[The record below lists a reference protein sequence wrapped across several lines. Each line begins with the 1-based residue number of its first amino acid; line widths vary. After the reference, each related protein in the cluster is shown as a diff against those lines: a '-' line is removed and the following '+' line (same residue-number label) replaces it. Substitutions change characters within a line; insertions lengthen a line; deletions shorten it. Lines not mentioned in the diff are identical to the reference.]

1 MIFDV
6 NWNPTFDAQAQDRA
20 YRFGQMREV
29 RVYKLVS
36 RGTIEELTLMRQL
49 YKNKVTG
56 SAIEA
61 KQRKQGEY
69 DDRRF
74 KGVKGKRDGELFGL
88 GNLLKYSEDSSFLN
102 DILEAEGDE
111 IDEDQ
116 LGEALREEGRCSRAG
131 AHGPEGGGG
140 SGEGGRGEGAVA
152 VEKRSAK
159 APRKRPMTRPKA
171 PWGDVGRGT
180 FGAKAPMKATD
191 DDDDAASAPGATSPS
206 TASAPWGVTKD
217 EADVKVDA
225 GPARQGPARS
235 SARCSR
241 RLCGTVHPLHSPTCG
256 GVLWR

>member
-1 MIFDV
+1 MGGFFFDFEAIR
-6 NWNPTFDAQAQDRA
+6 TESSDRDAPRRQDRA
-20 YRFGQMREV
+20 YRLGQMREV

-116 LGEALREEGRCSRAG
+116 LGEKLSEKKDDVHVQELMGKREEEEAAAEEAKAPS
-131 AHGPEGGGG
+131 P
-140 SGEGGRGEGAVA
+140 SK
-152 VEKRSAK
+152 KRSAK
-159 APRKRPMTRPKA
+159 APK
-171 PWGDVGRGT
+171 
-180 FGAKAPMKATD
+180 
-191 DDDDAASAPGATSPS
+191 AASDEAEAEAPAPAPKRSS
-206 TASAPWGVTKD
+206 TASAPWGDVTKD
-217 EADVKVDA
+217 EADVKVGGDDWA
-225 GPARQGPARS
+225 S
-235 SARCSR
+235 SSDDD
-241 RLCGTVHPLHSPTCG
+241 
-256 GVLWR
+256 

>member
-1 MIFDV
+1 
-6 NWNPTFDAQAQDRA
+6 
-20 YRFGQMREV
+20 MREV

-116 LGEALREEGRCSRAG
+116 LGEKLSEKKDDVHVQELMGQREEEEAAKEAEKAPSPSRKRSAPK
-131 AHGPEGGGG
+131 A
-140 SGEGGRGEGAVA
+140 AVDGDEA
-152 VEKRSAK
+152 AAPSSTSRKHSAK
-159 APRKRPMTRPKA
+159 APMTA
-171 PWGDVGRGT
+171 
-180 FGAKAPMKATD
+180 A
-191 DDDDAASAPGATSPS
+191 DDDAAPAPAAPKRSS
-206 TASAPWGVTKD
+206 TASAPWGDVTKD
-217 EADVKVDA
+217 EADVKVGGDDWDD
-225 GPARQGPARS
+225 S
-235 SARCSR
+235 SSDD
-241 RLCGTVHPLHSPTCG
+241 S
-256 GVLWR
+256 

>member
-1 MIFDV
+1 M
-6 NWNPTFDAQAQDRA
+6 
-20 YRFGQMREV
+20 GQMREV

-116 LGEALREEGRCSRAG
+116 LGEKLSEKKDDVHVQELMGQREEEEAAKEAESKAE
-131 AHGPEGGGG
+131 AKAP
-140 SGEGGRGEGAVA
+140 A
-152 VEKRSAK
+152 KRSAK
-159 APRKRPMTRPKA
+159 APK
-171 PWGDVGRGT
+171 
-180 FGAKAPMKATD
+180 
-191 DDDDAASAPGATSPS
+191 AASDEAEAEAPAPAPAPTKRSS
-206 TASAPWGVTKD
+206 TASAPWGDVTKD
-217 EADVKVDA
+217 EADAKIGGDDWA
-225 GPARQGPARS
+225 S
-235 SARCSR
+235 SSDDD
-241 RLCGTVHPLHSPTCG
+241 
-256 GVLWR
+256 

>member
-1 MIFDV
+1 MGGLFFDFEAIR
-6 NWNPTFDAQAQDRA
+6 TESSDRDAPRRQDRA
-20 YRFGQMREV
+20 YRLGQMREV

-116 LGEALREEGRCSRAG
+116 LGEKLSEKKDDVAIQELMGQKEEEEAAKEAESKAE
-131 AHGPEGGGG
+131 AKAP
-140 SGEGGRGEGAVA
+140 A
-152 VEKRSAK
+152 KRSAK
-159 APRKRPMTRPKA
+159 APKAASDEAEEEAPAPAPKRSSTA
-171 PWGDVGRGT
+171 SVPWGD
-180 FGAKAPMKATD
+180 
-191 DDDDAASAPGATSPS
+191 
-206 TASAPWGVTKD
+206 VTKD
-217 EADVKVDA
+217 EADVKVGGDDWDD
-225 GPARQGPARS
+225 S
-235 SARCSR
+235 SSDED
-241 RLCGTVHPLHSPTCG
+241 
-256 GVLWR
+256 

>member
-1 MIFDV
+1 MGGFFFDFEAIR
-6 NWNPTFDAQAQDRA
+6 TESSDRDAPRRQDRA
-20 YRFGQMREV
+20 YRLGQMREV

-116 LGEALREEGRCSRAG
+116 LGEKLSEKKDDDKIQELMGQKEE
-131 AHGPEGGGG
+131 E
-140 SGEGGRGEGAVA
+140 EVA
-152 VEKRSAK
+152 KEAESKAEAKAPAKAPASARKHSAK
-159 APRKRPMTRPKA
+159 APMTA
-171 PWGDVGRGT
+171 
-180 FGAKAPMKATD
+180 A
-191 DDDDAASAPGATSPS
+191 DDDAAPAPAPKRSS
-206 TASAPWGVTKD
+206 TASAPWGDVTKD
-217 EADVKVDA
+217 EADVKVGGDDWA
-225 GPARQGPARS
+225 S
-235 SARCSR
+235 SSDED
-241 RLCGTVHPLHSPTCG
+241 
-256 GVLWR
+256 

>member
-1 MIFDV
+1 
-6 NWNPTFDAQAQDRA
+6 
-20 YRFGQMREV
+20 MREV

-116 LGEALREEGRCSRAG
+116 LGEKLSEKKDDVAIQELMGQKEEEEAAKEAESKAE
-131 AHGPEGGGG
+131 AKAP
-140 SGEGGRGEGAVA
+140 A
-152 VEKRSAK
+152 KRSAK
-159 APRKRPMTRPKA
+159 APK
-171 PWGDVGRGT
+171 
-180 FGAKAPMKATD
+180 
-191 DDDDAASAPGATSPS
+191 AASDEAEAEAPAPAPAPTKRSS
-206 TASAPWGVTKD
+206 TASAPWGDVTKD
-217 EADVKVDA
+217 EADVKVGGDDWA
-225 GPARQGPARS
+225 S
-235 SARCSR
+235 SSDED
-241 RLCGTVHPLHSPTCG
+241 
-256 GVLWR
+256 

>member
-1 MIFDV
+1 MGGLFSDFEAV
-6 NWNPTFDAQAQDRA
+6 RTATVPSTQAQDRA
-20 YRFGQMREV
+20 YRLGQMREV

-116 LGEALREEGRCSRAG
+116 LGEKLSEKKDDAAVQELMGQKEEEEAAAEEAQKAPS
-131 AHGPEGGGG
+131 
-140 SGEGGRGEGAVA
+140 SSK
-152 VEKRSAK
+152 KRSAK
-159 APRKRPMTRPKA
+159 APKPASDEAEAEAPAPAPAPTKR
-171 PWGDVGRGT
+171 
-180 FGAKAPMKATD
+180 
-191 DDDDAASAPGATSPS
+191 SS
-206 TASAPWGVTKD
+206 TASAPWGDVTKD
-217 EADVKVDA
+217 EADVEVGGDDWA
-225 GPARQGPARS
+225 S
-235 SARCSR
+235 SSDDD
-241 RLCGTVHPLHSPTCG
+241 
-256 GVLWR
+256 

>member
-1 MIFDV
+1 MGGFFFDFEAIR
-6 NWNPTFDAQAQDRA
+6 TESSDRDAPRRQDRA
-20 YRFGQMREV
+20 YRLGQMREV

-116 LGEALREEGRCSRAG
+116 LGEKLSEKKDDDKIQELMGQKEEEEAAKEAESKA
-131 AHGPEGGGG
+131 P
-140 SGEGGRGEGAVA
+140 SSSK
-152 VEKRSAK
+152 KRSAK
-159 APRKRPMTRPKA
+159 APK
-171 PWGDVGRGT
+171 
-180 FGAKAPMKATD
+180 
-191 DDDDAASAPGATSPS
+191 AASDEAEAEAPAPAPAPTKRSS
-206 TASAPWGVTKD
+206 TASAPWGDVTKD
-217 EADVKVDA
+217 EADVKVGGDDWA
-225 GPARQGPARS
+225 S
-235 SARCSR
+235 SSDED
-241 RLCGTVHPLHSPTCG
+241 
-256 GVLWR
+256 

>member
-1 MIFDV
+1 MNLQAANRVVIFDV

-20 YRFGQMREV
+20 YRLGQMREV

-116 LGEALREEGRCSRAG
+116 LGEKLSEKKDDVHVQELMGQREEEEAAKEAEKAPSPARR
-131 AHGPEGGGG
+131 
-140 SGEGGRGEGAVA
+140 RG
-152 VEKRSAK
+152 AK
-159 APRKRPMTRPKA
+159 APEAAAEEAKA
-171 PWGDVGRGT
+171 PGSRKHS
-180 FGAKAPMKATD
+180 AKAPMKAA
-191 DDDDAASAPGATSPS
+191 DDDAAPAPAPKRSS
-206 TASAPWGVTKD
+206 TASAPWGDVTKD
-217 EADVKVDA
+217 EADVKVGGDDWA
-225 GPARQGPARS
+225 S
-235 SARCSR
+235 SSDED
-241 RLCGTVHPLHSPTCG
+241 
-256 GVLWR
+256 

>member
-1 MIFDV
+1 MTETV
-6 NWNPTFDAQAQDRA
+6 PSTQAQDRA
-20 YRFGQMREV
+20 YRLGQMREV

-116 LGEALREEGRCSRAG
+116 LGEKLSEKKDDVAIQELMGQKEEEEAAKEAESKAE
-131 AHGPEGGGG
+131 AKAP
-140 SGEGGRGEGAVA
+140 A
-152 VEKRSAK
+152 KRSAK
-159 APRKRPMTRPKA
+159 APKAANDEAEEEAPAPAPAPKR
-171 PWGDVGRGT
+171 
-180 FGAKAPMKATD
+180 
-191 DDDDAASAPGATSPS
+191 SS
-206 TASAPWGVTKD
+206 TASAPWGDVTKD
-217 EADVKVDA
+217 EADVKVGGDDWA
-225 GPARQGPARS
+225 S
-235 SARCSR
+235 SSDED
-241 RLCGTVHPLHSPTCG
+241 
-256 GVLWR
+256 

>member
-1 MIFDV
+1 
-6 NWNPTFDAQAQDRA
+6 
-20 YRFGQMREV
+20 MREV

-116 LGEALREEGRCSRAG
+116 LGEKLSEKKDDVHVQELMGQKVEEEAAAEEAQKAPS
-131 AHGPEGGGG
+131 
-140 SGEGGRGEGAVA
+140 SSK
-152 VEKRSAK
+152 KRSAK
-159 APRKRPMTRPKA
+159 APK
-171 PWGDVGRGT
+171 
-180 FGAKAPMKATD
+180 
-191 DDDDAASAPGATSPS
+191 AASDEAEAEAPAPAPAPKRSS
-206 TASAPWGVTKD
+206 TASAPWGDVTKD
-217 EADVKVDA
+217 EADVKVGGDDWA
-225 GPARQGPARS
+225 S
-235 SARCSR
+235 SSDED
-241 RLCGTVHPLHSPTCG
+241 
-256 GVLWR
+256 